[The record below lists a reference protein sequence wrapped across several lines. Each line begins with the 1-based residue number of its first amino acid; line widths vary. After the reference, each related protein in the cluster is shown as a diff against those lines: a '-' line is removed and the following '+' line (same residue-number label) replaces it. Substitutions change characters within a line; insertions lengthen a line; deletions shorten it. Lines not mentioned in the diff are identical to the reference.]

1 MLPGGGAAEVIT
13 RTDGDRGGA
22 EAGFFLDPLPT
33 PAYKTRH
40 LIPVRREEAG
50 MGKLMVG
57 VACVLSGSIPVS
69 SQTPTPVLPRG
80 DRYLAERGASW

>member
-1 MLPGGGAAEVIT
+1 
-13 RTDGDRGGA
+13 
-22 EAGFFLDPLPT
+22 
-33 PAYKTRH
+33 
-40 LIPVRREEAG
+40 

-69 SQTPTPVLPRG
+69 SQTPTSVLPRG